1 LTNNTP
7 VAIATALV
15 AAAVLGL
22 SAAIDQRS
30 TKKVKTREPLSPRLL
45 LDLVRQPLWLIAIAA
60 NVVGFVL
67 QVVALAYG
75 SLALVQPLLVCD
87 LLFAVLIAWYLRQRA
102 HEPQPDMRLVWIG
115 VGITTIG
122 LAGFL
127 AIGQP
132 TPGHTQV
139 RLYMLAWLAVGYI
152 VSVGGCLI
160 AANRNENLRP
170 LALALGC
177 GISYG
182 VAAFVIKLITS
193 EFSSLAGLFTN
204 WPIYVFAVVGPAGFI
219 LNQNALQQG
228 TLLAPVQAI
237 ISVADPVISIALGV
251 AWLDVRLRSSPAAI
265 TGEIISFLLLTVGII
280 MTSRA
285 HVSPPDPMEHEPA
298 TQARLARSALPSA
311 GTKGPFGQIQDLYP
325 ERTRSFAPTVSLAY
339 RRWRSPSSGFRP
351 GRRRGGPRR

>member
-1 LTNNTP
+1 MTNNTP
-7 VAIATALV
+7 VAVVTALA

-30 TKKVKTREPLSPRLL
+30 TKKVKTREPLSPRLI
-45 LDLVRQPLWLIAIAA
+45 LDLVRQPLWLIAIGA
-60 NVVGFVL
+60 NVVGFAL

-87 LLFAVLIAWYLRQRA
+87 LLFAVLIAWVLRGNA
-102 HEPQPDMRLVWIG
+102 NEPQPNMTPIWVG
-115 VGITTIG
+115 VTTIG

-132 TPGHTQV
+132 TNGHTQA
-139 RLYMLAWLAVGYI
+139 RLSMLAPLAIGYVVVVGA
-152 VSVGGCLI
+152 CLFV
-160 AANRNENLRP
+160 ANRNRNLQP

-177 GISYG
+177 GVSYG
-182 VAAFVIKLITS
+182 VAAFVIKLLTS
-193 EFSSLAGLFTN
+193 EFGGGLGAVFTN
-204 WPIYVFAVVGPAGFI
+204 WPIYVFIVVGPAGFI

-237 ISVADPVISIALGV
+237 ISVADPVISIALGI

-265 TGEIISFLLLTVGII
+265 AGEVISFLLLTFGIV

-285 HVSPPDPMEHEPA
+285 HVADPPAQQDA
-298 TQARLARSALPSA
+298 AA
-311 GTKGPFGQIQDLYP
+311 GVTDKQQ
-325 ERTRSFAPTVSLAY
+325 
-339 RRWRSPSSGFRP
+339 
-351 GRRRGGPRR
+351 

>member
-1 LTNNTP
+1 MNNNTP
-7 VAIATALV
+7 VAVVTAIV
-15 AAAVLGL
+15 AAGVLGL

-45 LDLVRQPLWLIAIAA
+45 ADLARQPLWLIAIGA
-60 NVVGFVL
+60 NVVGFIL

-87 LLFAVLIAWYLRQRA
+87 LLFAVLIAWYLRGRA
-102 HEPQPDMRLVWIG
+102 NEPQPNMKPIWVG
-115 VGITTIG
+115 VGVTTIG

-139 RLYMLAWLAVGYI
+139 RLSMLAPLVIGYVVVVGA
-152 VSVGGCLI
+152 CLVV
-160 AANRNENLRP
+160 ANRNRDLQP

-177 GISYG
+177 GVSYG
-182 VAAFVIKLITS
+182 IAAFVIKLVTS
-193 EFSSLAGLFTN
+193 EFGGGLAAIFTN

-251 AWLDVRLRSSPAAI
+251 AWLDVRLRSSPGAI
-265 TGEIISFLLLTVGII
+265 AGEIISFLLLTVGII

-285 HVSPPDPMEHEPA
+285 HAADPPAQQEA
-298 TQARLARSALPSA
+298 AA
-311 GTKGPFGQIQDLYP
+311 G
-325 ERTRSFAPTVSLAY
+325 V
-339 RRWRSPSSGFRP
+339 P
-351 GRRRGGPRR
+351 GKHQ

>member
-1 LTNNTP
+1 LNNNTP
-7 VAIATALV
+7 VAIVTAI
-15 AAAVLGL
+15 AAAGVLGL

-45 LDLVRQPLWLIAIAA
+45 ADLARQPLWLIAIGA
-60 NVVGFVL
+60 NVVGFIL

-87 LLFAVLIAWYLRQRA
+87 LLFAVLIAWYLRGRA
-102 HEPQPDMRLVWIG
+102 NEPQPNMTPIWIG

-132 TPGHTQV
+132 TPGHTQA
-139 RLYMLAWLAVGYI
+139 RLSMLAPLVIGYVVVVGA
-152 VSVGGCLI
+152 CLVV
-160 AANRNENLRP
+160 AKRNRELQP

-177 GISYG
+177 GVSYG
-182 VAAFVIKLITS
+182 VAAFVIKLLTS
-193 EFSSLAGLFTN
+193 EFGGGLAAIFTN
-204 WPIYVFAVVGPAGFI
+204 WPIYVFIVVGPAGFI

-237 ISVADPVISIALGV
+237 ISVADPVISIALGI
-251 AWLDVRLRSSPAAI
+251 AWLDVRLRSSPGAI
-265 TGEIISFLLLTVGII
+265 AGEIISFLLLTVGII

-285 HVSPPDPMEHEPA
+285 HAAEPPAQPDPI
-298 TQARLARSALPSA
+298 
-311 GTKGPFGQIQDLYP
+311 GTTEDAQKTADG
-325 ERTRSFAPTVSLAY
+325 
-339 RRWRSPSSGFRP
+339 
-351 GRRRGGPRR
+351 

>member
-7 VAIATALV
+7 VAVVTAL
-15 AAAVLGL
+15 AAAAILGL

-30 TKKVKTREPLSPRLL
+30 TKKVKTREPLSPRLI
-45 LDLVRQPLWLIAIAA
+45 LDLVRQPLWLIAIGA
-60 NVVGFVL
+60 NVVGFAL

-87 LLFAVLIAWYLRQRA
+87 LLFAVLIAWVLRGNA
-102 HEPQPDMRLVWIG
+102 NEPQPNMTPIWIG
-115 VGITTIG
+115 VGVTTIG

-132 TPGHTQV
+132 TPGHTQA
-139 RLYMLAWLAVGYI
+139 RLSMLAPLAIGYVVVVGACI
-152 VSVGGCLI
+152 VV
-160 AANRNENLRP
+160 ANRNRDLQP

-177 GISYG
+177 GVSYG
-182 VAAFVIKLITS
+182 VAAFVIKLLTS
-193 EFSSLAGLFTN
+193 EFGGGLGAVFTN
-204 WPIYVFAVVGPAGFI
+204 WPIYVFIVVGPAGFI

-237 ISVADPVISIALGV
+237 ISVADPVISIALGI

-265 TGEIISFLLLTVGII
+265 AGEVLSFLLLTVGII

-285 HVSPPDPMEHEPA
+285 HAADPPAQQEAAEGV
-298 TQARLARSALPSA
+298 T
-311 GTKGPFGQIQDLYP
+311 GQKQ
-325 ERTRSFAPTVSLAY
+325 
-339 RRWRSPSSGFRP
+339 
-351 GRRRGGPRR
+351 

>member
-1 LTNNTP
+1 MNNNTP
-7 VAIATALV
+7 VAIVTALA

-45 LDLVRQPLWLIAIAA
+45 ADLARQPLWLIAIGA
-60 NVVGFVL
+60 NVVGFIL

-87 LLFAVLIAWYLRQRA
+87 LLFAVLIAWYLRGRA
-102 HEPQPDMRLVWIG
+102 NEPQPSAKLTFGG

-132 TPGHTQV
+132 TPGHTQA
-139 RLYMLAWLAVGYI
+139 RLDMLAPLAVGYVVI
-152 VSVGGCLI
+152 VGACLVV
-160 AANRNENLRP
+160 ANRNVNMQP

-177 GISYG
+177 GVSYG
-182 VAAFVIKLITS
+182 VAAFVIKLLTS
-193 EFSSLAGLFTN
+193 EFGGGLAAVFTN
-204 WPIYVFAVVGPAGFI
+204 WPIYVFLVVGPAGFI
-219 LNQNALQQG
+219 LNQNALQEG

-265 TGEIISFLLLTVGII
+265 AGEIISFLVLTVGII
-280 MTSRA
+280 MTSNVHADLPGARQKPA
-285 HVSPPDPMEHEPA
+285 PDV
-298 TQARLARSALPSA
+298 T
-311 GTKGPFGQIQDLYP
+311 G
-325 ERTRSFAPTVSLAY
+325 ERQ
-339 RRWRSPSSGFRP
+339 
-351 GRRRGGPRR
+351 

>member
-1 LTNNTP
+1 LNNTP
-7 VAIATALV
+7 VAIVTAI
-15 AAAVLGL
+15 AAAGVLGL

-45 LDLVRQPLWLIAIAA
+45 LDLVRQPLWLIAIGA
-60 NVVGFVL
+60 NVVGFIL

-102 HEPQPDMRLVWIG
+102 SEPQPDMKPIWAG
-115 VGITTIG
+115 VAITTVG

-132 TPGHTQV
+132 TPGHTQA
-139 RLYMLAWLAVGYI
+139 RLSMLAPLVIGYVVVVGA
-152 VSVGGCLI
+152 CLVV
-160 AANRNENLRP
+160 AKKNRDLQP

-177 GISYG
+177 GVSYG
-182 VAAFVIKLITS
+182 LAAFVIKLLTS
-193 EFSSLAGLFTN
+193 EFGGGLSAIFTN

-251 AWLDVRLRSSPAAI
+251 AWLDVRLRSSPGAI
-265 TGEIISFLLLTVGII
+265 AGEIISFLLLTVGII
-280 MTSRA
+280 LTSRA
-285 HVSPPDPMEHEPA
+285 HVAEAPA
-298 TQARLARSALPSA
+298 EQ
-311 GTKGPFGQIQDLYP
+311 GPTGATED
-325 ERTRSFAPTVSLAY
+325 APKTAD
-339 RRWRSPSSGFRP
+339 G
-351 GRRRGGPRR
+351 

>member
-1 LTNNTP
+1 MNNNTP
-7 VAIATALV
+7 AAVVTALA

-45 LDLVRQPLWLIAIAA
+45 ADLVRQPLWLIAIGA

-87 LLFAVLIAWYLRQRA
+87 LLFAVLIATYLRQRA
-102 HEPQPDMRLVWIG
+102 NESQPNLKITLLGIG
-115 VGITTIG
+115 AATVG

-132 TPGHTQV
+132 TPGHTQA
-139 RLYMLAWLAVGYI
+139 RLDMLALLAIGYVVVVGA
-152 VSVGGCLI
+152 CLVV
-160 AANRNENLRP
+160 ANRKVNLRP

-177 GISYG
+177 GVSYG
-182 VAAFVIKLITS
+182 VAAFVIKLLTS
-193 EFSSLAGLFTN
+193 EFGGGLAALVTN

-219 LNQNALQQG
+219 LNQNALQEG

-265 TGEIISFLLLTVGII
+265 AGEIVSFLLLTVGII
-280 MTSRA
+280 MTSNVHA
-285 HVSPPDPMEHEPA
+285 DLPG
-298 TQARLARSALPSA
+298 ARQELTA
-311 GTKGPFGQIQDLYP
+311 DV
-325 ERTRSFAPTVSLAY
+325 TRD
-339 RRWRSPSSGFRP
+339 RQ
-351 GRRRGGPRR
+351 

>member
-1 LTNNTP
+1 LNNNTP
-7 VAIATALV
+7 VAVVTAIV
-15 AAAVLGL
+15 AAGVLGL

-45 LDLVRQPLWLIAIAA
+45 ADLARQPLWLIAIGA
-60 NVVGFVL
+60 NVVGFIL

-87 LLFAVLIAWYLRQRA
+87 LLFAVLIAWYLRGRA
-102 HEPQPDMRLVWIG
+102 NEPQPNMKPIWVG
-115 VGITTIG
+115 VGVTTIG

-139 RLYMLAWLAVGYI
+139 RLSMLAPLVIGYVVVVGA
-152 VSVGGCLI
+152 CLVV
-160 AANRNENLRP
+160 ANRNRDLQP

-177 GISYG
+177 GVSYG
-182 VAAFVIKLITS
+182 IAAFVIKLVTS
-193 EFSSLAGLFTN
+193 EFGGGLAAIFTN

-251 AWLDVRLRSSPAAI
+251 AWLDVRLRSSPGAI
-265 TGEIISFLLLTVGII
+265 AGEIISFLLLTVGII

-285 HVSPPDPMEHEPA
+285 HAADPPAQQEA
-298 TQARLARSALPSA
+298 AA
-311 GTKGPFGQIQDLYP
+311 G
-325 ERTRSFAPTVSLAY
+325 V
-339 RRWRSPSSGFRP
+339 P
-351 GRRRGGPRR
+351 GKHQ

>member
-7 VAIATALV
+7 VAIVTAI
-15 AAAVLGL
+15 AAAGVLGL

-45 LDLVRQPLWLIAIAA
+45 LDLVRQPLWLIAIGA
-60 NVVGFVL
+60 NVVGFIL

-102 HEPQPDMRLVWIG
+102 GERQPNMKPVWAG
-115 VGITTIG
+115 VAITTIG

-132 TPGHTQV
+132 TPGHTQA
-139 RLYMLAWLAVGYI
+139 RLDILTPLVIGYVVVVGACLAV
-152 VSVGGCLI
+152 
-160 AANRNENLRP
+160 ANRNEDVRP
-170 LALALGC
+170 LALATAC
-177 GISYG
+177 GVSYG
-182 VAAFVIKLITS
+182 VAAFVIKLVTS
-193 EFSSLAGLFTN
+193 EFGGGLGELFTN
-204 WPIYVFAVVGPAGFI
+204 WPIYVFIVVGPAGFI

-228 TLLAPVQAI
+228 KFLAPVQAI

-265 TGEIISFLLLTVGII
+265 AGEIVSFLLLTIGIVL
-280 MTSRA
+280 TSRMHEMTPA
-285 HVSPPDPMEHEPA
+285 PMEAE
-298 TQARLARSALPSA
+298 A
-311 GTKGPFGQIQDLYP
+311 GI
-325 ERTRSFAPTVSLAY
+325 
-339 RRWRSPSSGFRP
+339 P
-351 GRRRGGPRR
+351 GKQQ

>member
-7 VAIATALV
+7 VAVVTAIV
-15 AAAVLGL
+15 AAGVLGL

-45 LDLVRQPLWLIAIAA
+45 ADLARQPLWLIAIGA
-60 NVVGFVL
+60 NVVGFIL

-87 LLFAVLIAWYLRQRA
+87 LLFAVLIAWYLRGRA
-102 HEPQPDMRLVWIG
+102 NEPQPNMKPIWIG

-132 TPGHTQV
+132 TPGHTQA
-139 RLYMLAWLAVGYI
+139 RLSMLAPLVIGYVVVVGA
-152 VSVGGCLI
+152 CLVV
-160 AANRNENLRP
+160 ANRNRDLQP

-177 GISYG
+177 GVSYG
-182 VAAFVIKLITS
+182 IAAFVIKLLTS
-193 EFSSLAGLFTN
+193 EFGGGLAAIFTN

-237 ISVADPVISIALGV
+237 ISVADPVISIALGI
-251 AWLDVRLRSSPAAI
+251 AWLDVRLRSTPGAI
-265 TGEIISFLLLTVGII
+265 AGEIISFLLLTVGII

-285 HVSPPDPMEHEPA
+285 HVADPPAQQEA
-298 TQARLARSALPSA
+298 AA
-311 GTKGPFGQIQDLYP
+311 G
-325 ERTRSFAPTVSLAY
+325 V
-339 RRWRSPSSGFRP
+339 P
-351 GRRRGGPRR
+351 GKQQ

>member
-1 LTNNTP
+1 LNNTP
-7 VAIATALV
+7 VAVVTAI
-15 AAAVLGL
+15 AAAGVLGL

-30 TKKVKTREPLSPRLL
+30 TKKVQTREALSPRLL
-45 LDLVRQPLWLIAIAA
+45 ADLARQPLWLIAIGA
-60 NVVGFVL
+60 NVVGFIL

-87 LLFAVLIAWYLRQRA
+87 LLFAVLIAWYLRGRA
-102 HEPQPDMRLVWIG
+102 NEPQPNMKPIWIG
-115 VGITTIG
+115 VGVTTVG

-132 TPGHTQV
+132 TPGHTQA
-139 RLYMLAWLAVGYI
+139 RLSMLAPLVIGYVVVVGA
-152 VSVGGCLI
+152 CLVV
-160 AANRNENLRP
+160 ANRNRDMQP

-177 GISYG
+177 GVSYG
-182 VAAFVIKLITS
+182 VAAFVIKLVTS
-193 EFSSLAGLFTN
+193 EFGGGLGAIFTN

-251 AWLDVRLRSSPAAI
+251 AWLDVRLRSSPGAI
-265 TGEIISFLLLTVGII
+265 AGEIISFLLLTVGII

-285 HVSPPDPMEHEPA
+285 HAADPPAQQEA
-298 TQARLARSALPSA
+298 AA
-311 GTKGPFGQIQDLYP
+311 GVPGQQQ
-325 ERTRSFAPTVSLAY
+325 
-339 RRWRSPSSGFRP
+339 
-351 GRRRGGPRR
+351 

>member
-1 LTNNTP
+1 LNNNTP
-7 VAIATALV
+7 VAVVTAI
-15 AAAVLGL
+15 AAAGVLGL

-30 TKKVKTREPLSPRLL
+30 TKKVETREALSPRLL
-45 LDLVRQPLWLIAIAA
+45 LDLARQPLWLIAIGA
-60 NVVGFVL
+60 NIVGFIL

-102 HEPQPDMRLVWIG
+102 SEPQPNMKPIWAG
-115 VGITTIG
+115 VAITTVG

-132 TPGHTQV
+132 TPGHTQA
-139 RLYMLAWLAVGYI
+139 RLDMLAPLAIGYVVVVGA
-152 VSVGGCLI
+152 CLVV
-160 AANRNENLRP
+160 ANRNRDMQP

-177 GISYG
+177 GVSYG
-182 VAAFVIKLITS
+182 VAAFVIKLLTS
-193 EFSSLAGLFTN
+193 EFGGGLGEIFTN

-237 ISVADPVISIALGV
+237 ISVADPVISIALGI

-265 TGEIISFLLLTVGII
+265 AGEIVSFLLLTIGIVL
-280 MTSRA
+280 TSRMHEMTPA
-285 HVSPPDPMEHEPA
+285 PMA
-298 TQARLARSALPSA
+298 A
-311 GTKGPFGQIQDLYP
+311 GAGVTGQQQ
-325 ERTRSFAPTVSLAY
+325 
-339 RRWRSPSSGFRP
+339 
-351 GRRRGGPRR
+351 